1 MPGIQELAIHM
12 GSSNPLAGKR
22 DAVSWVAWFTF
33 ANGLFA
39 MLVGLRYVQWIDI
52 TDVTTAAYVAVLYP
66 GQFALIAWLFGLPL
80 LPVALLL
87 PVRLTRALAVAAA
100 VVGIGILAVDTVVYS
115 LYRFH
120 LSGFVLEL
128 ALGAGGQAFTLSA
141 ATKVVAVAVVLAI
154 LLAELGLAA
163 LLNRTRP
170 RGRWLGAGFAILV
183 ASQLGA
189 HGWHAWADAN
199 YDSRITSVTRHIPL
213 YYAATAKRFMQARGL
228 VDPQAVRENQS
239 AEKLVSARGGRLDY
253 PAAPMRCSAP
263 AEPKNLL
270 IIVADSVRWDL
281 LTERTMPA
289 VSALKASSQ
298 VFERHFSNGNATKPG
313 LFTLFYGI
321 PASYWDA
328 FTAAQQPPVLIERM
342 QSLGYDTRV
351 LASATLVSPAFER
364 NVFSSIENLR
374 LETPGEKPWQRDA
387 RITRDWLD
395 FTAGRQARGDADPF
409 FGFLFYDTTHSFEV
423 PEDYPKFEP
432 YWNVNRFALDN
443 EFDPEPFMNAY
454 RTAGHYV
461 DDQIRRVLDDL
472 RQRELM
478 DDTIVVFTSDHG
490 EEFNEHGMNYWGHGS
505 NFGDY
510 QLRVPLVI
518 HWPGME
524 PRTYSHRTQH
534 FDVAPALVRNGLG
547 CEATPPKQFSSD
559 FGLFNEGRLGW
570 NMSHSYMDYALL
582 MPEFHLVKHASG
594 TVELLD
600 TTTLQ
605 PASKARIPGDV
616 MREVLREMSRFYQ
629 SDEG

>member
-1 MPGIQELAIHM
+1 M
-12 GSSNPLAGKR
+12 GSSRNSGKC
-22 DAVSWVAWFTF
+22 DTLSWVAWFTF
-33 ANGLFA
+33 ANGLLA
-39 MLVGLRYVQWIDI
+39 MLVGLRYVEWINIADL
-52 TDVTTAAYVAVLYP
+52 TTVLYVAVLYP
-66 GQFALIAWLFGLPL
+66 GQFAVAAWLLGLPL
-80 LPVALLL
+80 LLAALIL
-87 PVRLTRALAVAAA
+87 PARLTRVLSIAAA
-100 VVGIGILAVDTVVYS
+100 VVGIGVLAADTVVYA

-141 ATKVVAVAVVLAI
+141 TTQLVAAAAGVAI
-154 LLAELGLAA
+154 LSVELALAA
-163 LLNRTRP
+163 LLRHRRP
-170 RGRWLGAGFAILV
+170 RSRWLGAAFATLL
-183 ASQLGA
+183 ASQLSA

-199 YDSRITSVTRHIPL
+199 YDSRITSVTRHLPL
-213 YYAATAKRFMQARGL
+213 YYAATAKRFMKARGL
-228 VDPQAVRENQS
+228 VDPQKVRENQT
-239 AEKLVSARGGRLDY
+239 AGKLAGARGERLNY
-253 PAAPMRCSAP
+253 PAAPMNCSP
-263 AEPKNLL
+263 PPDPKNLL

-281 LTERTMPA
+281 LTEHTMPA
-289 VSALKASSQ
+289 VSRLKASSQ
-298 VFERHFSNGNATKPG
+298 VFQRHFSNGNATKPG

-328 FTAAQQPPVLIERM
+328 FTAAQQPPVLIEQM
-342 QSLGYDTRV
+342 QSQGYDMEV

-364 NVFSSIENLR
+364 NIFSSIEDLR
-374 LETPGEKPWQRDA
+374 LETPGDKPWQRDA

-395 FTAGRQARGDADPF
+395 FMDARQQRNDGHPF

-443 EFDPEPFMNAY
+443 EFDPEPFLNAY
-454 RTAGHYV
+454 RTAGRYV

-472 RQRELM
+472 RQRGLM

-518 HWPGME
+518 HWPGMA
-524 PRTYSHRTQH
+524 PKSYSHRTQH
-534 FDVAPALVRNGLG
+534 FDVAPALIRNGLG
-547 CEATPPKQFSSD
+547 CAATPPKQFSSD
-559 FGLFNEGRLGW
+559 YGLFNKGRLGW

-594 TVELLD
+594 TVDLLD
-600 TTTLQ
+600 TATLK
-605 PASKARIPGDV
+605 PARDARIPGKV

-629 SDEG
+629 SSGE

>member
-1 MPGIQELAIHM
+1 MINTTSAR
-12 GSSNPLAGKR
+12 KR
-22 DAVSWVAWFTF
+22 DTLNWVAWYIF
-33 ANGLFA
+33 ANGLLA

-52 TDVTTAAYVAVLYP
+52 TDHTTALYVAVLYP
-66 GQFALIAWLFGLPL
+66 GQFAMAAWLFGLPL
-80 LPVALLL
+80 LPAALIL
-87 PVRLTRALAVAAA
+87 PARLTRILAIAVA
-100 VVGIGILAVDTVVYS
+100 VLGIGILAVDTVVYS

-128 ALGAGGQAFTLSA
+128 ALGAGSEVFTLSA
-141 ATKVVAVAVVLAI
+141 TTLAVAAAAALAI
-154 LLAELGLAA
+154 LLVELALAA
-163 LLNRTRP
+163 LLRHRRP
-170 RGRWLGAGFAILV
+170 GGRWLGAAVATLLV
-183 ASQLGA
+183 SQLTA

-199 YDSRITSVTRHIPL
+199 YDSRITSVTRHLPL
-213 YYAATAKRFMQARGL
+213 YYAATAKRFMKARGL
-228 VDPQAVRENQS
+228 VDPQMVRENRS
-239 AEKLVSARGGRLDY
+239 AGNLVSARGGRLNY
-253 PAAPMRCSAP
+253 PAEPMNCSAP
-263 AEPKNLL
+263 ADPKNLL

-289 VSALKASSQ
+289 VSELKATSQ
-298 VFERHFSNGNATKPG
+298 VFQRHFSNGNATKPG
-313 LFTLFYGI
+313 LFTLFYGV

-342 QSLGYDTRV
+342 QSLGYDTEV

-364 NVFSSIENLR
+364 NIFSSIENLR
-374 LETPGEKPWQRDA
+374 LETPGDKSWQRDA

-395 FTAGRQARGDADPF
+395 FTADRQDRRDKDPF
-409 FGFLFYDTTHSFEV
+409 FGFLFYDTTHSYLV

-443 EFDPEPFMNAY
+443 DFDPEPFLNAY

-461 DDQIRRVLDDL
+461 DGQIRKVLDDL
-472 RQRELM
+472 RQRGLM
-478 DDTIVVFTSDHG
+478 DDTIVVVTSDHG
-490 EEFNEHGMNYWGHGS
+490 QEFNEHGMNYWGHGS

-524 PRTYSHRTQH
+524 PRTYAHRTQH
-534 FDVAPALVRNGLG
+534 FDVAPALIRKGFG
-547 CEATPPKQFSSD
+547 CAATSPKQFASD
-559 FGLFNEGRLGW
+559 YGLFNEVRLGW

-594 TVELLD
+594 TVDLLD
-600 TTTLQ
+600 TATLK
-605 PASKARIPGDV
+605 PARNARIPGRV

-629 SDEG
+629 SEEE